1 MKRIAGVIAATAGI
15 EPASFRTFI
24 PMLFLLSYV
33 ASVIIIWKGCGSVRY
48 DGGNRVRSLKQPT
61 GCARLYRPLRA
72 SRVAISISQA
82 AFP

>member
-33 ASVIIIWKGCGSVRY
+33 ASVIIIWKGNY
-48 DGGNRVRSLKQPT
+48 HIMPYIEEPSL
-61 GCARLYRPLRA
+61 APLTL
-72 SRVAISISQA
+72 S
-82 AFP
+82 AF